1 MGLGATWKSWWMS
14 CVTRRRSARPP
25 CEDPRDSASW
35 YRNLDF
41 LSALTCP
48 TPSHYGIIYYRCSL
62 WESKHRSHVT
72 LCDHYGPDGGG
83 TSLRPLLLLV
93 VLCLFLRPLAC
104 YSPLPHSTP
113 QSCLFIHETI
123 PFVAS
128 FAISNGSSHHF
139 FANWN
144 WRGISMQEFENSF
157 RLDRSFLEKVNC
169 YKILIVIWFVY
180 WFWSIDN
187 LPHQI
192 QLFHFNLESFIATW

>member
-1 MGLGATWKSWWMS
+1 MGLDATWKSWWMS

-72 LCDHYGPDGGG
+72 LCDHYGWVRWWRNFSSSP
-83 TSLRPLLLLV
+83 TRPF
-93 VLCLFLRPLAC
+93 FLRPLPIQLF
-104 YSPLPHSTP
+104 SLPLHSRNP
-113 QSCLFIHETI
+113 
-123 PFVAS
+123 PFDLAS
-128 FAISNGSSHHF
+128 FAISNGSSNHS

-144 WRGISMQEFENSF
+144 WRGSF
-157 RLDRSFLEKVNC
+157 WRRMRRVRYRF
-169 YKILIVIWFVY
+169 
-180 WFWSIDN
+180 
-187 LPHQI
+187 
-192 QLFHFNLESFIATW
+192 

>member
-1 MGLGATWKSWWMS
+1 MGLDATWKSWWMS

-93 VLCLFLRPLAC
+93 VLCLFLPSSARLLPLF
-104 YSPLPHSTP
+104 HSTL
-113 QSCLFIHETI
+113 QLASSFTK
-123 PFVAS
+123 PFHS
-128 FAISNGSSHHF
+128 WPRLRFRTGSV
-139 FANWN
+139 
-144 WRGISMQEFENSF
+144 II
-157 RLDRSFLEKVNC
+157 FLPIE
-169 YKILIVIWFVY
+169 
-180 WFWSIDN
+180 IDEMKN
-187 LPHQI
+187 AEQD
-192 QLFHFNLESFIATW
+192 

>member
-1 MGLGATWKSWWMS
+1 MGLDATWKSWWMS

-72 LCDHYGPDGGG
+72 LCDHYGRARWWRKLLFFSYSSFLPSSARLLPIQLF
-83 TSLRPLLLLV
+83 SLPL
-93 VLCLFLRPLAC
+93 
-104 YSPLPHSTP
+104 HSRNP
-113 QSCLFIHETI
+113 

-128 FAISNGSSHHF
+128 NFAISNGSSHHF
-139 FANWN
+139 FAKFEIDEAPRCEKR
-144 WRGISMQEFENSF
+144 RGV
-157 RLDRSFLEKVNC
+157 R
-169 YKILIVIWFVY
+169 
-180 WFWSIDN
+180 
-187 LPHQI
+187 
-192 QLFHFNLESFIATW
+192 